1 LFFEETLRYFVICV
15 FATWRQECM

>member
-15 FATWRQECM
+15 FAT